1 MFLPFCQSDIDHGKK
16 ALHLA
21 LRPLCPQLVF
31 YTNWHTFTQQQQQKK
46 KMNLS
51 NEKRRETNSKSIK
64 IVTDDPSVNQ
74 PNNKRKQIFQF
85 IIFCFFG
92 NNIEEME

>member
-1 MFLPFCQSDIDHGKK
+1 
-16 ALHLA
+16 
-21 LRPLCPQLVF
+21 
-31 YTNWHTFTQQQQQKK
+31 
-46 KMNLS
+46 MNLS

-92 NNIEEME
+92 NNIDEME